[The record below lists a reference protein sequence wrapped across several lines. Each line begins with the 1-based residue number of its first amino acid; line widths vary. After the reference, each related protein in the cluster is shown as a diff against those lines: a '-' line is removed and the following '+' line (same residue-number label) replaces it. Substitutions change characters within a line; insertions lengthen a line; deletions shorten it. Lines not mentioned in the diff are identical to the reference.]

1 MCCRRQIPGKKKE
14 ETRIERYA
22 PAPFPASSFPT
33 AKTNTQTNF
42 SYNSSLKSET
52 LSNRSSCPNILR
64 ISSARNLPAPV
75 ILSGE
80 SFSLSDYIVRRLREC
95 GTPNI
100 LTSSRNPESIKSFVT
115 ETGILTN
122 PGRIT
127 SIACEALIKEIL
139 MQAARFERIRLNM
152 L

>member
-42 SYNSSLKSET
+42 SYNSSL
-52 LSNRSSCPNILR
+52 NRSSCPNILR

-139 MQAARFERIRLNM
+139 LQAARFERIRLNM